1 MTTTMMNQVSDRIS
15 SSFRDPS
22 GFIFQRNGEIFR
34 QINFSYKEDYDL
46 LLSSNLY
53 ERLTRKKMLISHME
67 VNDPISSSGSAYK
80 IIKPERVNFISYP
93 YEWSFSQFRD
103 AALLTLKI
111 QKEALDRGMI
121 LKDASAF
128 NIQYHNGTPIFID
141 SLSFTKYIEG
151 APWVAYRQ
159 FCQHFLA
166 PLALMSY
173 VDVRFG
179 KLLQLHIDG
188 VPLDLASKLLPFRSW
203 MNFSFL
209 THIHL
214 HARAQQRYSTNETER
229 RVKKARISKMSM
241 IALIEN
247 LEKTVKRLKW
257 KPRGTEWAEYY
268 DATNYSDVSFEDKKQ
283 IVKDLLIEL
292 KPQKIWD
299 LGANTGVFSRLGKDL
314 ENCQIMSTD
323 IDPGA
328 VEINYLESRR
338 IKSKNILPLIID
350 LTNPSAA
357 IGWNNDE
364 RQSFFQRGPVDVI
377 MALALVHH
385 LAISNNVP
393 LGDISKLMAS
403 IGRFLIIEFVPKEDS
418 QVKRLLASR
427 EDIFQDYTIE
437 GFKQAFSKDFEL
449 RKQTPVEGS
458 IRTVFL
464 FERK

>member
-1 MTTTMMNQVSDRIS
+1 MTITVNQVSDRVS

-22 GFIFQRNGEIFR
+22 GFIFQRNGELFR
-34 QINFSYKEDYDL
+34 QVNFSYKEDYDL
-46 LLSSNLY
+46 LISSNLY
-53 ERLTRKKMLISHME
+53 ERLTRKKMLVSHVE
-67 VNDPISSSGSAYK
+67 VDENISSSEAAYK
-80 IIKPERVNFISYP
+80 ILKPERVDFISYP
-93 YEWSFSQFRD
+93 YEWSFSQLRD
-103 AALLTLKI
+103 AALHTLRI
-111 QKEALDRGMI
+111 QKAAIDRGMI

-128 NIQYHNGTPIFID
+128 NIQYHNGTPILID
-141 SLSFTKYIEG
+141 SLSFTKYVEG

-188 VPLDLASKLLPFRSW
+188 IPLDLASKLLPLRSW
-203 MNFSFL
+203 INFSFL

-214 HARAQQRYSTNETER
+214 HARAQQRYSKNETER
-229 RVKKARISKMSM
+229 RVEKARISKMSL

-247 LEKTVKRLKW
+247 LEKTVKRFKW
-257 KPRGTEWAEYY
+257 KPSGTEWAEYY
-268 DATNYSDVSFEDKKQ
+268 DATNYSEDSFEDKKR
-283 IVKDLLIEL
+283 IVKDLFFEL

-314 ENCQIMSTD
+314 DDCQIISTD

-328 VEINYLESRR
+328 VEINYIENRK
-338 IKSKNILPLIID
+338 IKSKNILPLIVD

-385 LAISNNVP
+385 LAIGNNVP

-403 IGRFLIIEFVPKEDS
+403 LGRFLIIEFVPKEDS
-418 QVKRLLASR
+418 QVKRMLASR
-427 EDIFQDYTIE
+427 DDIFQDYTIE
-437 GFKQAFSKDFEL
+437 GFIRAFSKDFKL
-449 RKQTPVEGS
+449 RKQIPVGGS
-458 IRTVFL
+458 TRTVFL